1 MALREGSTVVPI
13 ARAGEPL
20 PASLALCCMM
30 NCSGATAVASVR
42 ACGAGVVGGRVAVF
56 GGGPLGLLTA
66 LRAADVGA
74 TEVTVVDKSPAV
86 VEAVRN
92 PPPPLF
98 ASCVIFL
105 AYTMA

>member
-1 MALREGSTVVPI
+1 
-13 ARAGEPL
+13 
-20 PASLALCCMM
+20 MM

-42 ACGAGVVGGRVAVF
+42 ACGARVVGGRVAVF

-86 VEAVRN
+86 IEAVRCI
-92 PPPPLF
+92 PSRCF
-98 ASCVIFL
+98 MFVFFVHTL
-105 AYTMA
+105 A